1 MLLEWGFL
9 WYFMIW
15 GRKLNIFFV
24 FITQSYFSVPE
35 KIRLNALYC
44 FIMKISNKI
53 ELQQTT
59 FNYSSDIDLKEF
71 MNLYRNVLKNHIC
84 LVIDAT
90 LLPTR

>member
-1 MLLEWGFL
+1 
-9 WYFMIW
+9 
-15 GRKLNIFFV
+15 
-24 FITQSYFSVPE
+24 
-35 KIRLNALYC
+35 
-44 FIMKISNKI
+44 MKISNKI